1 MKKIILA
8 SVAALILS
16 SPAVAA
22 DFDGPRLGAAIG
34 LADRDFGGDD
44 AFTYGINAGYDANLG
59 SAVVGGTVEYQES
72 GADGFGRDLSVVGR
86 VGTQISN
93 NALFYGL
100 AGYTN
105 FNVEGTDA
113 DLDGYR
119 LGLGVE
125 VATDSK
131 VYGQVEYRYS
141 NYEYDVEG
149 HQFVFGLGYRF

>member
-1 MKKIILA
+1 MACLH
-8 SVAALILS
+8 
-16 SPAVAA
+16 
-22 DFDGPRLGAAIG
+22 LG
-34 LADRDFGGDD
+34 R
-44 AFTYGINAGYDANLG
+44 
-59 SAVVGGTVEYQES
+59 AVVGDAVEYQES
-72 GADGFGRDLSVVGR
+72 GDGFGRDLSVVGR

-131 VYGQVEYRYS
+131 VYGQVEYRFS

-149 HQFVFGLGYRF
+149 QQFVLGLGYRF